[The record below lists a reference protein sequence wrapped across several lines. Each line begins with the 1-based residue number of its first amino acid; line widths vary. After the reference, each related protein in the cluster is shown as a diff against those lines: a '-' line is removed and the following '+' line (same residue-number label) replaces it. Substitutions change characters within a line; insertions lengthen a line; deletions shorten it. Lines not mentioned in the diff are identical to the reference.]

1 MNFYDNINN
10 LASSFKNTDEYKEY
24 LQLKEKLK
32 ADQDTYNMIKDFKDK
47 QNEVQI
53 AYLNGQD
60 ISKEKQEEME
70 KLYAIVIKNEDC
82 RKLLECEMKIN
93 VILADLQKVIGE
105 AVEELI
111 KF

>member
-10 LASSFKNTDEYKEY
+10 LVASFKKTSEYTDY

-32 ADQDTYNMIKDFKDK
+32 EDDKTYAMLKDFKDK

-53 AYLNGQD
+53 SYLNGQEV
-60 ISKEKQEEME
+60 SKEKQEEME
-70 KLYAIVIKNEDC
+70 NLYSIVIKNEDC
-82 RKLLECEMKIN
+82 RKLLECEMRIN
-93 VILADLQKVIGE
+93 IILADLQKSIGE
-105 AVEELI
+105 AVEELV

>member
-1 MNFYDNINN
+1 
-10 LASSFKNTDEYKEY
+10 
-24 LQLKEKLK
+24 
-32 ADQDTYNMIKDFKDK
+32 
-47 QNEVQI
+47 
-53 AYLNGQD
+53 
-60 ISKEKQEEME
+60 ME